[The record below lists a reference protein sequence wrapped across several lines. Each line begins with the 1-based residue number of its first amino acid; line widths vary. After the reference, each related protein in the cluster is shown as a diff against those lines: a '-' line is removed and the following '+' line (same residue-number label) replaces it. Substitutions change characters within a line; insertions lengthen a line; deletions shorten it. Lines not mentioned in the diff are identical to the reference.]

1 MTDFDVLSERMDH
14 LERKIITLQ
23 ASLAAVV
30 SGIEDQENGLYLS
43 PILSAL
49 QRLDARLRELDAPEE
64 DRRTVSEIQTMI
76 WELRNSR

>member
-1 MTDFDVLSERMDH
+1 
-14 LERKIITLQ
+14 
-23 ASLAAVV
+23 VV